1 MNEVGKSVKERPRR
15 SGALVAFR
23 RRECLPTLGVVP
35 IVNVFS
41 DLILREA
48 VALLDFAL
56 KLISLP
62 IDRGKVV
69 VSEVSP
75 LLLDL
80 AL

>member
-1 MNEVGKSVKERPRR
+1 MW
-15 SGALVAFR
+15 L
-23 RRECLPTLGVVP
+23 RESAYQLWAWYQSSSL
-35 IVNVFS
+35 S

-56 KLISLP
+56 KLISSS
-62 IDRGKVV
+62 INRDKVV
-69 VSEVSP
+69 ISAVSP